1 MKTMEVKSMA
11 DDIFNDVQRS
21 LDGSSV
27 TGMLTGEDFSD
38 NISET
43 ESDILDARTYL
54 GLQQLRRAKKRIRKA
69 EHRLGTLEED
79 VLQLRK
85 NIAMVH
91 RILAHKNISLDEAE
105 LILHKLRDASSEA
118 EKGKVDEAAM
128 DVEDLLESLIGGN
141 SSTLNPFLFR
151 HFWMGV
157 RTVWPAGG
165 DAGYLLIRIIN
176 DGPIPLPMLR
186 MAPPLPE
193 GWTSTPASVDLP
205 IIGPGGNVPIRFEIR
220 PDGRSSEEIPLSR
233 KLAITTAYEMRSGE
247 ITVTIQA
254 QNRSLEPLSDVL
266 IQPWLPPGFTA
277 EEIPFI
283 PRLQPDEMA
292 TLRFPLSIHLGR
304 GGAA

>member
-1 MKTMEVKSMA
+1 MA
-11 DDIFNDVQRS
+11 DQDIFHDVQRS
-21 LDGSSV
+21 LDDSSV
-27 TGMLTGEDFSD
+27 TNMLRGEDFTD

-54 GLQQLRRAKKRIRKA
+54 GLQQLTRAKKKIRRVENK
-69 EHRLGTLEED
+69 LGTLEED
-79 VLQLRK
+79 VLQLRR

-105 LILHKLRDASSEA
+105 LILHKLRDASYEA
-118 EKGKVDEAAM
+118 EKGKVDEAAIE
-128 DVEDLLESLIGGN
+128 VEELLESLIGGN

-165 DAGYLLIRIIN
+165 EAGYLLIRIIN

-186 MAPPLPE
+186 MAPPLPD
-193 GWTSTPASVDLP
+193 GWTSNPSSVDLP

-220 PDGRSSEEIPLSR
+220 PEGRTDDIPLSR

-247 ITVTIQA
+247 ITVTVQA
-254 QNRSLEPLSDVL
+254 QNRSMEPLSDIL

>member
-1 MKTMEVKSMA
+1 MA
-11 DDIFNDVQRS
+11 DKDIFRDVQRS

-27 TGMLTGEDFSD
+27 TSMLTGEDFTD

-54 GLQQLRRAKKRIRKA
+54 GLQQLTRAKKRIRRA

-79 VLQLRK
+79 VLQLRR

-105 LILHKLRDASSEA
+105 LILHKLRDASYEA
-118 EKGKVDEAAM
+118 EKGKVDEAAIE
-128 DVEDLLESLIGGN
+128 VEELLESLIGGN

-165 DAGYLLIRIIN
+165 EAGYLLVRIIN

-186 MAPPLPE
+186 MAPPLPD
-193 GWTSTPASVDLP
+193 GWTSNPSSVDLP

-220 PDGRSSEEIPLSR
+220 PEGRTDEIPLSR

-247 ITVTIQA
+247 ITVTVQA
-254 QNRSLEPLSDVL
+254 QNRSMEPLSDIL

-283 PRLQPDEMA
+283 PRLQPDELA
-292 TLRFPLSIHLGR
+292 TLRFPLSIQLGR
-304 GGAA
+304 GGTA

>member
-1 MKTMEVKSMA
+1 
-11 DDIFNDVQRS
+11 
-21 LDGSSV
+21 
-27 TGMLTGEDFSD
+27 
-38 NISET
+38 
-43 ESDILDARTYL
+43 
-54 GLQQLRRAKKRIRKA
+54 
-69 EHRLGTLEED
+69 
-79 VLQLRK
+79 
-85 NIAMVH
+85 MVH
-91 RILAHKNISLDEAE
+91 RILSHKNISLDEAE
-105 LILHKLRDASSEA
+105 LILHKLRDAASEA
-118 EKGKVDEAAM
+118 EKGQVDEAAFE
-128 DVEDLLESLIGGN
+128 VEELLESLIGGN

-165 DAGYLLIRIIN
+165 DAGFLLVRIIN

-193 GWTSTPASVDLP
+193 GWSSTPSSVDLP
-205 IIGPGGNVPIRFEIR
+205 IIGPGGNVPVRFEIR
-220 PDGRSSEEIPLSR
+220 PVGRSSEEVPLSR

-266 IQPWLPPGFTA
+266 IQPWMPPGFTA

-292 TLRFPLSIHLGR
+292 TLRFPLTIHLGR
-304 GGAA
+304 GGET

>member
-1 MKTMEVKSMA
+1 MA
-11 DDIFNDVQRS
+11 ERDIFNDVQRS

-27 TGMLTGEDFSD
+27 TSMLSGENFTD

-54 GLQQLRRAKKRIRKA
+54 GLQQLGRAKKRIRRV
-69 EHRLGTLEED
+69 ENRLGTLEED

-105 LILHKLRDASSEA
+105 LILHKLRDASYEA
-118 EKGKVDEAAM
+118 EKGNVDDAAIE
-128 DVEDLLESLIGGN
+128 VEELLGSLIGGN

-165 DAGYLLIRIIN
+165 EAGYLLIRIIN

-186 MAPPLPE
+186 MAPPLPK
-193 GWTSTPASVDLP
+193 GWTSNPSSVDLP

-220 PDGRSSEEIPLSR
+220 PDGRTDEIPLSR

-247 ITVTIQA
+247 ITVTVQA
-254 QNRSLEPLSDVL
+254 QNRSMEPLSDIL

-277 EEIPFI
+277 KEIPFI